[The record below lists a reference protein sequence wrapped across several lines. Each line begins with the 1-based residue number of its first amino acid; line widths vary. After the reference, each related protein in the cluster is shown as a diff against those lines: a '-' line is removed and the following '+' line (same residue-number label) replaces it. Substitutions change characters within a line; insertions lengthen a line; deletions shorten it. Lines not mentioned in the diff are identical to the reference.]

1 MTQRSLLAPIVAA
14 IVLAGAS
21 VVVAST
27 LGGAGDNGGSHR
39 MPNGSTMN
47 GPGMN
52 DTNQTMPSGDAMD
65 GDDMDMEP

>member
-1 MTQRSLLAPIVAA
+1 MTERSLLALIVAA

-47 GPGMN
+47 GPGMK
-52 DTNQTMPSGDAMD
+52 
-65 GDDMDMEP
+65 

>member
-1 MTQRSLLAPIVAA
+1 LTQRSLLALIVAA

-27 LGGAGDNGGSHR
+27 LGGAGDRGMSHR

-47 GPGMN
+47 GSGME
-52 DTNQTMPSGDAMD
+52 DTNQTMPDGAAMD
-65 GDDMDMEP
+65 DDDMDMEP